1 MEADTAPASLPDTP
15 ESEGVPRP
23 ASLEEFIGQSH
34 AKDNLSI
41 FFEAA
46 RRRGE
51 PLDHTIFSG
60 PPGLGKT
67 TLARIIAGE
76 MRTGIKLLSGPAIVK
91 PADLVTT
98 LVTAERGD
106 VIFIDE
112 IHRLPMVV
120 EETLYTAMED
130 FRIDLIVGEGADAKS
145 VSVPLE
151 RFTLVGATTRKGAL
165 STPLQDRF
173 GISVD
178 LQLYTE
184 EEMVAVLTRAADKV
198 GVSCKGDALAV
209 LARRSRGT
217 PRIGL
222 RLFKRV
228 HDFVLAHGADHLT
241 ASDAVSHLERLGIDE
256 DGLDPTDRRYIDC
269 LRERFKGGPVGLKT
283 IASALGINPDTVENT
298 MEPYLIAKGI
308 IDRTPRGRRLSA
320 GRMNGQGLLF
330 A

>member
-1 MEADTAPASLPDTP
+1 MEAETSPASLPDTP

-23 ASLEEFIGQSH
+23 ESLEEFIGQSH
-34 AKDNLSI
+34 AKDNLSV

-67 TLARIIAGE
+67 TLARIVAGE
-76 MRTGIKLLSGPAIVK
+76 MQTGIKLLSGPAIVK

-98 LVTAERGD
+98 LVTAARGD

-222 RLFKRV
+222 RLLKRV

-241 ASDAVSHLERLGIDE
+241 ASAAVSHLERLGVDE
-256 DGLDPTDRRYIDC
+256 DGLDATDRRYIDC
-269 LRERFKGGPVGLKT
+269 LRDRFKGGPVGLKT
-283 IASALGINPDTVENT
+283 LSSALGINPDTVENT

-320 GRMNGQGLLF
+320 DRMNGQGLLF